1 MLLPILAAA
10 AVTIGGACIA
20 IQAPING
27 ALGRMTGEPFLAAAI
42 SFGVGLVPLTA
53 LALARGGLPS
63 AQVLGA
69 LPWWA
74 WIGGPLGAVYVAASI
89 WAVPQVG
96 VLTVVAAAVL
106 GQLVAALALDA
117 IGAFGVPAQPVELKR
132 LAAVAM
138 VAGGVILSR
147 I

>member
-1 MLLPILAAA
+1 MLFPILAAV

-42 SFGVGLVPLTA
+42 SFAIGLIPLTA
-53 LALARGGLPS
+53 LALARGGVP
-63 AQVLGA
+63 ATATMAA

-106 GQLVAALALDA
+106 GQLVGALVLDA
-117 IGAFGVPAQPVELKR
+117 VGAFGVPAQPVELKR

-147 I
+147 L